1 MARKKVDQ
9 SGSGDRKATSKDAVV
24 GLYKPTA
31 RECAL
36 LLLRLIEAKED
47 ERKEKG
53 GRDAESKISRLR
65 IAEITLKR
73 LWGRRRI
80 APEFVEE
87 VAEWLSGADITLF
100 FAGTTYAVVRT
111 SVVENWP
118 RVTSK
123 RLSADVRA
131 VAQGTFDFSRFEPLM
146 TVPGQD
152 VGEDEEPAQG

>member
-1 MARKKVDQ
+1 MTINR
-9 SGSGDRKATSKDAVV
+9 R

-31 RECAL
+31 HECAL

-47 ERKEKG
+47 ERKKKG
-53 GRDAESKISRLR
+53 GRDAESKVSRLR

-73 LWGRRRI
+73 LWGRRRT

-87 VAEWLSGADITLF
+87 VAEWLSGADFTLF

-123 RLSADVRA
+123 RLSADLLA
-131 VAQGTFDFSRFEPLM
+131 VAQGAYDFSKLERLSPAPEQEEE
-146 TVPGQD
+146 GDEGKDQD
-152 VGEDEEPAQG
+152 GG